1 MKKVSESYKIETSR
15 NRPRKWAITLQREKK
30 SLQGKISQ
38 KILKRSY
45 SYQGGKNSS
54 RIHYNFQH
62 LHTECGWTLFCK
74 TSTTRCKGRLIQL
87 SNSEW
92 IQFFLLTNRKAI
104 LTETKQAKGVSKL
117 NYITGKSIGSSTD
130 NSIQAQQNIFSHSPW
145 EFP

>member
-1 MKKVSESYKIETSR
+1 MSYYSSKG
-15 NRPRKWAITLQREKK
+15 KKK
-30 SLQGKISQ
+30 SSKQNKSEDFKMIT
-38 KILKRSY
+38 Y

-54 RIHYNFQH
+54 RIYYNFQH

-74 TSTTRCKGRLIQL
+74 TSTTRYKGRLIQL

-92 IQFFLLTNRKAI
+92 IQFCLLTKGKAI

-130 NSIQAQQNIFSHSPW
+130 NSIQAQQNISSHSPW